1 MADDNIKIVV
11 GAEDKASKVILDA
24 ARNAEAAM
32 KKVEQQEKQLAQAT
46 KKRFTDTKASTEFFG
61 TIANLA
67 GGSAIASFAGQLAN
81 LTEKTSQFSEVA
93 KQGTAA
99 TMAFQGGLVLA
110 GGAIAYQIG
119 TAIHNLTSDLADTVE
134 GMKRLESEADR
145 LQQRANNRLRQD
157 LKDRQTR
164 IEIIGDEAD
173 VKKEIDRINK
183 EIDKST
189 EKQAQ
194 LRTTADVAAEAE
206 RGRRSLLSSAIDYV
220 SGGHEAARLK
230 QESDQREREI
240 ARERERQQILQD
252 QRSELQRHIGVEK
265 ELNELRDK
273 KNKEKEGESPK
284 EQINT
289 TKALIDARTPLL
301 DSLQEEIVRLEK
313 GAEAAKAFR
322 LQKQGLSEA
331 DAEAIAKAESM
342 LSQLKGGKDQTAKS
356 SGGELQELQATES
369 RLLTRGRGGDSPES
383 KTAENTKKQA
393 ELTQQGN
400 TILEQVK
407 SVLQQLL
414 VKDGGGVK
422 VEVIQ

>member
-24 ARNAEAAM
+24 AKNAEAAM

-67 GGSAIASFAGQLAN
+67 GGSAIASFAGQVAN

-110 GGAIAYQIG
+110 GGAIASQIG

-194 LRTTADVAAEAE
+194 LRTTADVAAEAA

-313 GAEAAKAFR
+313 GTEAARAFR
-322 LQKQGLSEA
+322 LQKQGLSEV
-331 DAEAIAKAESM
+331 DAEAIAQAESM

-356 SGGELQELQATES
+356 GGATPELQALES
-369 RLLTRGRGGDSPES
+369 RLLTRRPGGDSPES

-393 ELTQQGN
+393 ELTQQSN
-400 TILEQVK
+400 NILEQVK

-414 VKDGGGVK
+414 AKDGGGVK